1 MQLCCPVDSG
11 FTVENGKRIQTRP
24 VKSVLNHCLEL
35 WRSRKVKH
43 VSAEMVGLLTSRSVA
58 RQAISERVV
67 TRSDDPLLE
76 VRSQSH

>member
-1 MQLCCPVDSG
+1 M
-11 FTVENGKRIQTRP
+11 
-24 VKSVLNHCLEL
+24 
-35 WRSRKVKH
+35 KH

-76 VRSQSH
+76 GKISVSLTRSAYMRQETYEWLGQPRSSSVRRIVEHIAL